1 MGLLYLLLTS
11 GGMIYHQAACE
22 PGVIVAVYTLL
33 VRDIVV
39 VGHMTMRFADT
50 MSEVS

>member
-1 MGLLYLLLTS
+1 MGLLYLLTT
-11 GGMIYHQAACE
+11 GGMIYHQVACE
-22 PGVIVAVYTLL
+22 PGVIVAVYTFL

-50 MSEVS
+50 IREVS